1 MKVLRTG
8 SEGNACLVVKGEL
21 TIEYSR
27 EIEYLVAEVIH
38 CQAGLKIDLAG
49 VEQVDLYGSR
59 LVRVLNQLVQ
69 DKTLEIV
76 ATSPIVEQSLID
88 FSYPTQTQRLS
99 VVKKTA
105 YAPPFGAPGADAE
118 SRRPRQNAASG
129 TLSR

>member
-1 MKVLRTG
+1 MKVLRT
-8 SEGNACLVVKGEL
+8 SVEGNACLVVKGAL
-21 TIEYSR
+21 TIEHSR

-38 CQAGLKIDLAG
+38 CRAGLKIDLSG
-49 VEQVDLYGSR
+49 VEEVDLYGSR

-76 ATSPIVEQSLID
+76 ATSPVVEQSLID
-88 FSYPTQTQRLS
+88 NAYPMRTQRLS

-105 YAPPFGAPGADAE
+105 YAPPFGAPSGDAE

-129 TLSR
+129 ALSR